1 MHVFYNHSNTFCTT
15 LLTAF
20 CTTLLFCRVQ
30 GILNVTIS
38 LEANIAHILAIE
50 TLHVLYHLLTIEE
63 GVKEVDKQFLIW
75 VCAEDSLKAEIG
87 QQTDISFF

>member
-1 MHVFYNHSNTFCTT
+1 MHVFYNHSNTFC
-15 LLTAF
+15 TAF

-30 GILNVTIS
+30 GILNVAIS
-38 LEANIAHILAIE
+38 LEANIAHILATE
-50 TLHVLYHLLTIEE
+50 TLHLLYHLLTIEK
-63 GVKEVDKQFLIW
+63 GVKEVDKQLLIW